1 MVITTQNFLIMLK
14 KSATD
19 ALKTSSKRAIQKAVE
34 ATGDL
39 LGNKIANKMTNLSKN
54 SQQDNSETVTN
65 EHYKEIPPKIYI
77 SLKMRMIKK

>member
-1 MVITTQNFLIMLK
+1 MLK

-39 LGNKIANKMTNLSKN
+39 CGNKIANKITKLSKN

-77 SLKMRMIKK
+77 SRKKSGNY